1 MLVPLD
7 IQHKTFKTAVSGFS
21 KQEVQEFLAEVE
33 KDFATLYREN
43 KELQEKVSKLSDE
56 VNRFRA
62 TGNQLQQALTLAQ
75 KTADEV
81 KESAKKEADLIV
93 SEARNRA
100 ENATSDAKHSVR
112 ILKNAFLEFKAE
124 FRAYL
129 TTFLNLLDN
138 MDQSLA
144 TKVPSEEQ
152 HYSPPVQEEKP
163 TQPEP

>member
-7 IQHKTFKTAVSGFS
+7 IQHKTFKTGVSGFN

-56 VNRFRA
+56 VGRFRA

-81 KESAKKEADLIV
+81 KDSARKEAELIV
-93 SEARNRA
+93 MEAKSRA
-100 ENATSDAKHSVR
+100 ENATADAKHSVR

-144 TKVPSEEQ
+144 SKVPSEEQ
-152 HYSPPVQEEKP
+152 HIPAPIEEKP
-163 TQPEP
+163 IQLEP

>member
-7 IQHKTFKTAVSGFS
+7 IQHKTFKTGVSGFN

-33 KDFATLYREN
+33 KDFSTLYREN
-43 KELQEKVSKLSDE
+43 KELQEKVVRLSDE
-56 VNRFRA
+56 VGRFRA

-75 KTADEV
+75 KTADDV
-81 KESAKKEADLIV
+81 KDSARKEAELIV
-93 SEARNRA
+93 MEAKSRS

-112 ILKNAFLEFKAE
+112 ILKNAFLEFKGE

-144 TKVPSEEQ
+144 TKASVEEQ
-152 HYSPPVQEEKP
+152 AIPAP
-163 TQPEP
+163 TEDKAIETEL

>member
-7 IQHKTFKTAVSGFS
+7 IQHKTFKTGVSGFN

-33 KDFATLYREN
+33 KDFSTLYREN
-43 KELQEKVSKLSDE
+43 KELQEKVARLTDE
-56 VNRFRA
+56 VGRFRA

-81 KESAKKEADLIV
+81 KDSARKEAELIV
-93 SEARNRA
+93 MEAKARS
-100 ENATSDAKHSVR
+100 ENATADAKHSVR

-144 TKVPSEEQ
+144 SKASVEDQTA
-152 HYSPPVQEEKP
+152 PVSTEEKP

>member
-7 IQHKTFKTAVSGFS
+7 IQHKTFKTGVSGFN

-33 KDFATLYREN
+33 KDFSTLYREN
-43 KELQEKVSKLSDE
+43 KELQEKVARLSDE
-56 VNRFRA
+56 VGRFRA

-81 KESAKKEADLIV
+81 KDSARKEAELIV
-93 SEARNRA
+93 TEAKSRA
-100 ENATSDAKHSVR
+100 ENATTEAKHSVR

-144 TKVPSEEQ
+144 SKVPSEEQ
-152 HYSPPVQEEKP
+152 HQAVPAEEKSF
-163 TQPEP
+163 QPEP